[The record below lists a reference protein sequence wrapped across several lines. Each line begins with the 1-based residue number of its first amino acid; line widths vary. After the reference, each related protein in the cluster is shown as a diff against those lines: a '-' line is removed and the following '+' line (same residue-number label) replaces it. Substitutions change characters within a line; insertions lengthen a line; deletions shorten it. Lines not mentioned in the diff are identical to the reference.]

1 MAAEAGT
8 IMIDVSR
15 LAHITLI
22 TPDVA
27 RQVEYYESIVGL
39 ACIEQTP
46 DRAVLATRLGLES
59 IVVERGA
66 TPALARIALQIAPGS
81 DLTAVGGELAARG
94 IAHEIRSGITPGIA
108 KAIVFKDAFGTPL
121 EIFAEYSFA
130 KVERRHVGIM
140 PVKLGHVARFVP
152 SAREIADFYTGLLGF
167 RVSDWRTTVSV
178 FMRCGPDHHTIN
190 VFESKPHGLAHFAF
204 EVKDFAE
211 LQRTCEIL
219 VGNDLR
225 LDWGPSRHVIGH
237 NIACYHRNWDGLRVE
252 FYCEMDQM
260 KDEALGY
267 FEPRPWHEDMPQRP
281 KVWPMDTSRNQW
293 GLWGT
298 G

>member
-1 MAAEAGT
+1 
-8 IMIDVSR
+8 MIDVSR
-15 LAHITLI
+15 LAHLTLT

-39 ACIEQTP
+39 ACIDRTA
-46 DRAVLATRLGLES
+46 DRAVLATRLGVES
-59 IVVERGA
+59 VVLERGEA
-66 TPALARIALQIAPGS
+66 AGLGRIALQIAPGS
-81 DLTAVGGELAARG
+81 DLAAVGRELKSRG
-94 IAHEIRSGITPGIA
+94 IAYETRSGITPGVA
-108 KAIVFKDAFGTPL
+108 KAVVFTDVVGTPL
-121 EIFAEYSFA
+121 EIFAEYTFA
-130 KVERRHVGIM
+130 KVERKHVGIM
-140 PVKLGHVARFVP
+140 PIKLGHVARFVP
-152 SAREIADFYTGLLGF
+152 SAREIEQFYTGLFGF

-190 VFESKPHGLAHFAF
+190 AFENKPYGLAHFAF

-219 VGNDLR
+219 VGSNLR
-225 LDWGPSRHVIGH
+225 LEWGPSRHVIGH

-252 FYCEMDQM
+252 FYGEMDQM
-260 KDEALGY
+260 KDETLGY

-298 G
+298 T